1 MTVVNQSTDLAV
13 IQSENANQGSDVP
26 RSLSTRS
33 FDDRA
38 SWLAAMLGALGIVWV
53 AFQVTGWSG
62 KLGFTLLWFA
72 VYLALYAAV
81 TAAGNPRPVVVD
93 RLAAAAVAG
102 GAAVVGLALLS
113 TVAYTVQKGWPAF
126 SQWSSFYT
134 ETAAGVR
141 PTAPLDQ
148 GGILHAIAGT
158 AIQVGIAL
166 VISLP
171 LGLGTAVYI
180 TEVGGRTA
188 KTVRTVVEAM
198 TALPDVLAGLFTYAT
213 LILVVHLD
221 RTGFVAAVALAVTM
235 TPIVARSA
243 EVALRVVPGGL
254 REASLALGAS
264 QASTVWRVVL
274 PTARAGLATSLILGI
289 ARVSGE
295 TAPLLIVSGASTYQN
310 LNPFAQPMNSL
321 PLYIFSAVRSGQ
333 PNFIARGFGAAT
345 VLLALVTVL
354 FALARYLA
362 RPRRGNR

>member
-1 MTVVNQSTDLAV
+1 MTVVNEGVELTVTGNPPPATP
-13 IQSENANQGSDVP
+13 DVP
-26 RSLSTRS
+26 RTLATRS

-38 SWLAAMLGALGIVWV
+38 SWMAAMAGALGIVWI
-53 AFQVTGWSG
+53 AYQITGWSG
-62 KLGFTLLWFA
+62 RLGFTLLWFI
-72 VYLALYAAV
+72 VYLALYAAISR
-81 TAAGNPRPVVVD
+81 AGNPGPVVID

-113 TVAYTVQKGWPAF
+113 TVSYTVQKGWPAF
-126 SQWSSFYT
+126 SQWGNFYT

-158 AIQVGIAL
+158 AIMVGIAL
-166 VISLP
+166 LISLP
-171 LGLGTAVYI
+171 LGLGTAVYM
-180 TEVGGRTA
+180 TEVGGRA
-188 KTVRTVVEAM
+188 ARLVRTVVEAM
-198 TALPDVLAGLFTYAT
+198 TALPDVLAGLFVYAT
-213 LILVVHLD
+213 LILVFHLD

-264 QASTVWRVVL
+264 QGSTVWRVVL

-310 LNPFAQPMNSL
+310 LNPFAEPMNSL

-345 VLLALVTVL
+345 VLLALVTIL

-362 RPRRGNR
+362 RPKRGSR